1 MLIFEPIILST
12 TVYISIAYSLVF
24 FYFQAYPIIF
34 EGMLSPL
41 PLRSRPK
48 LALGIFG
55 FDVKSASLTYIPS
68 KPNPPHPINTM
79 LID

>member
-34 EGMLSPL
+34 EGMFMSVSILIP
-41 PLRSRPK
+41 PTNV
-48 LALGIFG
+48 G
-55 FDVKSASLTYIPS
+55 FYRNLW
-68 KPNPPHPINTM
+68 
-79 LID
+79 L

>member
-34 EGMLSPL
+34 EGMLISSP
-41 PLRSRPK
+41 
-48 LALGIFG
+48 I
-55 FDVKSASLTYIPS
+55 
-68 KPNPPHPINTM
+68 
-79 LID
+79 LISP